1 EWVHVQLHQQK
12 GMISLSPP
20 TICNSAKK
28 PSQQA
33 LNRAAVTVEQAE
45 ALAQRLAD
53 KPYGAPEK
61 PEPEKQCRTTI
72 SLGESMLVT
81 IEDLALRNKRNGKD
95 PKNVSAIV
103 RVALEQYLKTLT

>member
-1 EWVHVQLHQQK
+1 MV
-12 GMISLSPP
+12 
-20 TICNSAKK
+20 KK

-53 KPYGAPEK
+53 KPYARRKNPNQK
-61 PEPEKQCRTTI
+61 NNDRTTI

>member
-1 EWVHVQLHQQK
+1 MV
-12 GMISLSPP
+12 
-20 TICNSAKK
+20 KK

-61 PEPEKQCRTTI
+61 TPNQKKQCRTTI

-95 PKNVSAIV
+95 PKNCKCHRQSSP
-103 RVALEQYLKTLT
+103 

>member
-1 EWVHVQLHQQK
+1 MV
-12 GMISLSPP
+12 
-20 TICNSAKK
+20 KK

-33 LNRAAVTVEQAE
+33 TGRTGVTAEQAE

-72 SLGESMLVT
+72 SLGESMLVKV
-81 IEDLALRNKRNGKD
+81 EDIALRNKRNGKD
-95 PKNVSAIV
+95 PKNVSALV
-103 RVALEQYLKTLT
+103 REALELYFQKTGE

>member
-1 EWVHVQLHQQK
+1 MV
-12 GMISLSPP
+12 
-20 TICNSAKK
+20 KK

-81 IEDLALRNKRNGKD
+81 IEDLALRNKRNGRS
-95 PKNVSAIV
+95 KNVSAIV

>member
-1 EWVHVQLHQQK
+1 MV
-12 GMISLSPP
+12 
-20 TICNSAKK
+20 KK

-45 ALAQRLAD
+45 AQRLAD

>member
-1 EWVHVQLHQQK
+1 MV
-12 GMISLSPP
+12 
-20 TICNSAKK
+20 KK

-33 LNRAAVTVEQAE
+33 TGRTGVTAEQAE

-72 SLGESMLVT
+72 SLGESMLVKV
-81 IEDLALRNKRNGKD
+81 EDIALRNKRNGKD

-103 RVALEQYLKTLT
+103 REALELYFQKAGE

>member
-1 EWVHVQLHQQK
+1 MRYLAHGEETQPASIKQSCSY
-12 GMISLSPP
+12 GR
-20 TICNSAKK
+20 T
-28 PSQQA
+28 
-33 LNRAAVTVEQAE
+33 AE

>member
-1 EWVHVQLHQQK
+1 MVK
-12 GMISLSPP
+12 R
-20 TICNSAKK
+20 

-33 LNRAAVTVEQAE
+33 THRPDVTAEQAE

-61 PEPEKQCRTTI
+61 AEPEKQCRTTI
-72 SLGESMLVT
+72 SLGESMLVKV
-81 IEDLALRNKRNGKD
+81 EDIALRNKRNGKD

-103 RVALEQYLKTLT
+103 REALELYFQKTGE

>member
-1 EWVHVQLHQQK
+1 MV
-12 GMISLSPP
+12 
-20 TICNSAKK
+20 KK

-33 LNRAAVTVEQAE
+33 LKRPDVTTEQAD

-53 KPYGAPEK
+53 KPYGSPEK
-61 PEPEKQCRTTI
+61 AEPEKQCRTTI

-81 IEDLALRNKRNGKD
+81 IEDLALRNKRNGTD

-103 RVALEQYLKTLT
+103 REALDLYLKSLK